1 MKQKKTLF
9 ILICL
14 MAVIAIQAV
23 AQSPVA
29 VRWEMGQNEAEKG
42 YYSSRFIIKNV
53 SSSKLAANWQLYF
66 NQFSRSLKL
75 PETSPVDI
83 KEVSTT
89 YYQITPNVRYKEMNP
104 GDSLMVDML
113 MRGTMVNISYRPAG
127 THLVLDSDTR
137 HPIPVNLEYGL
148 L

>member
-1 MKQKKTLF
+1 MKQKKSLI

-14 MAVIAIQAV
+14 MVAVTMQGL

-53 SSSKLAANWQLYF
+53 SNANLSNNWQLYF
-66 NQFSRSLKL
+66 NQFSRSLKM

-89 YYQITPNVRYKEMNP
+89 YYQITPNVRYKALNP
-104 GDSLMVDML
+104 GDSLVVDML
-113 MRGTMVNISYRPAG
+113 MRGTYVNVCYSPMG
-127 THLVLDSDTR
+127 GHVVLDGDMA
-137 HPIPVNLEYGL
+137 HPVAVHIA
-148 L
+148 